1 MSVGMWQGK
10 LIPILGEVMR
20 ELPDS
25 VTSKQQQQ
33 QQQQRQQCQ
42 TLWQTPSLK
51 LAGTV

>member
-33 QQQQRQQCQ
+33 QQQQCQ

>member
-25 VTSKQQQQ
+25 ATSKQQ

>member
-33 QQQQRQQCQ
+33 QQQRQQCQ

-51 LAGTV
+51 LAGRV